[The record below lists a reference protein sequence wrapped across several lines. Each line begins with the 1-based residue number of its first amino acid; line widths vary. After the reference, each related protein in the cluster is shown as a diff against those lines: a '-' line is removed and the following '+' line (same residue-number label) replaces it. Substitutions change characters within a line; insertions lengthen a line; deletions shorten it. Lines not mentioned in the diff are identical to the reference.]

1 MLFFYILCR
10 KKLVMNRKY
19 NGVIPAKAG
28 IQNLMKILD
37 TVLQRHDLFV
47 FTIDLK
53 QEQVFD

>member
-1 MLFFYILCR
+1 
-10 KKLVMNRKY
+10 
-19 NGVIPAKAG
+19 
-28 IQNLMKILD
+28 MKILD